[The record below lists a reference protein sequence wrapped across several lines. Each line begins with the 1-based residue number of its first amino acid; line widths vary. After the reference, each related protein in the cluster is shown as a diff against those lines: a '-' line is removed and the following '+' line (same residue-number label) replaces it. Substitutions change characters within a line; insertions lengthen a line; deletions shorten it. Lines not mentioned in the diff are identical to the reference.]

1 MSPRQKKLIKKLILY
16 LIILQILLLCRGVC
30 AETGIYLPDQYAKTN
45 DLSAS
50 NFSTPPGIDKY
61 NLTEDEKKLSTSLLL
76 DAQDSGDPGA
86 VTLFAM
92 RSASVETSS
101 DEPVYVYVY
110 MLPGCSTHIIDYI
123 ADVTGRDEENNFAV
137 AWVDTG
143 DLYELAAIEGVRAVR
158 EVIAPGV
165 SAGSVT
171 TEGDIVHKTADVRS
185 DYGYTGKGVKI
196 GIISNGVRHINDS
209 KATGDL
215 PDDVH
220 VLSDEVGGDEGTAML
235 EIVHDMVPGAEL
247 YFRDCGN
254 DEIGF
259 NHAID
264 SLLSNGCMVICDDVY
279 WPGQPYFE
287 DGVISSHLE
296 TLLRENDII
305 YVTAA
310 TNLAEEHY
318 QGEFYE
324 LKDGFHDFS
333 SGTNPNRT
341 SMYVY
346 LPAYSNVRIVL
357 QWNDKFGSSGND
369 YDLYL
374 SDISNSSSGINY
386 GDLGYSVDTQE
397 GSDDPMEYVCY
408 SNPGSSE
415 IIGEI
420 DVRKNGSAE
429 SRILEL
435 FILPKDGA
443 IVFNN
448 NVVAADSVFGHAAVP
463 DVITAAAV
471 KWSTP
476 STIES
481 YSSRGPV
488 TISYPTPE
496 IRAKP
501 DITGVDG
508 VSITGAG
515 GFSNPFYGTSAAA
528 PHVAAV
534 AAQIRGAYPD
544 MTADEV
550 KTALY
555 NSAVDLGEEGK
566 DTTFGYGRADALA
579 MADSL
584 RTVVSSGLNVAAGR
598 TSGGGPNTDT
608 GVGFTTDLKA
618 GGTASFSMDKGAV
631 GAVSVAAGTD
641 IKKVMITVEREGSL
655 PSSIDA
661 PDTDVYEYEDVTIYY
676 ADESDLSGGTFE
688 FKVKKSW
695 LTEKGHTYGDIV
707 MMHYNEEAG
716 VWEELSTTLT
726 SEDGAYYYYSAKT
739 LSFSWF
745 AIAVSEGA
753 TIVPEST
760 AAPVTK
766 AVTAASTHPSSSVA
780 TPSSTISAVSSGDT
794 GSSGDQRSW
803 TSLILPV
810 LFVALVIIVVAG
822 FAVRKRKEKY
832 PDWWDEKNLK

>member
-101 DEPVYVYVY
+101 GEPVYVYVY

-185 DYGYTGKGVKI
+185 DYGYTGKCVKI

-318 QGEFYE
+318 QGEFYSSTN
-324 LKDGFHDFS
+324 GFHDFS

-341 SMYVY
+341 SMYVG
-346 LPAYSNVRIVL
+346 LPAYSSVRIVL

-374 SDISNSSSGINY
+374 SDITNSSSGINY

-435 FILPKDGA
+435 FILPQNGA

-471 KWSTP
+471 EWSTP

-488 TISYPTPE
+488 TITYPTPE

-515 GFSNPFYGTSAAA
+515 GFSNPFFGTSAAA

-534 AAQIRGAYPD
+534 AAQIRGAHPE

-555 NSAVDLGEEGK
+555 NSAVDLGEKGK

-584 RTVVSSGLNVAAGR
+584 RTVVSSGLNVATR
-598 TSGGGPNTDT
+598 TGGGPNTNT
-608 GVGFTTDLKA
+608 GVVFAADLKA

-695 LTEKGHTYGDIV
+695 LTEKGYTYGEII
-707 MMHYNEEAG
+707 MLHYNEEAG

-726 SEDGAYYYYSAKT
+726 GEDGAYYYYSAKT
-739 LSFSWF
+739 PSFSWF

-753 TIVPEST
+753 TIVPVKTPT
-760 AAPVTK
+760 AALTQ
-766 AVTAASTHPSSSVA
+766 TATVSV
-780 TPSSTISAVSSGDT
+780 TPSPSPAATVLSTTTPANPGNSGGT
-794 GSSGDQRSW
+794 GSWS
-803 TSLILPV
+803 SLAIPAV
-810 LFVALVIIVVAG
+810 LVVLVIIIITGLAG
-822 FAVRKRKEKY
+822 RRKKEEL
-832 PDWWDEKNLK
+832 PDWWDKEFK

>member
-1 MSPRQKKLIKKLILY
+1 MIIRQKNLIKKLILY
-16 LIILQILLLCRGVC
+16 IVILQILLLAGGVCGAC
-30 AETGIYLPDQYAKTN
+30 AETGIYLPDRFAKTN

-50 NFSTPPGIDKY
+50 NFSSASIIDKA
-61 NLTEDEKKLSTSLLL
+61 NLTEDEMKLSTSLLL
-76 DAQDSGDPGA
+76 DAQDSGDSGP
-86 VTLFAM
+86 VTLLAM
-92 RSASVETSS
+92 SSVSAETSS

-110 MLPGCSTHIIDYI
+110 VLPGYSTHIIDSI
-123 ADVTGRDEENNFAV
+123 ADVTGRDEANNFAV

-143 DLYELAAIEGVRAVR
+143 DLYELAAIEGVRAIR
-158 EVIAPGV
+158 EVVAPGV
-165 SAGSVT
+165 SVGSVT

-185 DYGYTGKGVKI
+185 DYGYTGAGVKI
-196 GIISNGVRHINDS
+196 GIISNGVNHISDS
-209 KATGDL
+209 KESGDL
-215 PDDVH
+215 PSDVH
-220 VLSDEVGGDEGTAML
+220 VLSDNYTGDEGTAML
-235 EIVHDMVPGAEL
+235 EIVHDMVPDAEL
-247 YFRDCGN
+247 YFHDCGN

-264 SLLSNGCMVICDDVY
+264 ALLSNGCQVICDDVY

-296 TLLRENDII
+296 TLLRENDIV

-324 LKDGFHDFS
+324 WKDSFHDFS

-341 SMYVY
+341 SMYVN
-346 LPAYSNVRIVL
+346 LSAYSSVRIVL

-374 SDISNSSSGINY
+374 SDITDSPSEINY
-386 GDLGYSVDTQE
+386 GDLGYSVDTQD
-397 GSDDPMEYVCY
+397 GTGDPLEYISY
-408 SNPGSSE
+408 SNPGSSV
-415 IIGEI
+415 IFGEI
-420 DVRKNGSAE
+420 DVRKNDSAE

-435 FILPKDGA
+435 FVLPQDGA
-443 IVFNN
+443 LVYNN
-448 NVVAADSVFGHAAVP
+448 NVVAADSIFGHAAVP
-463 DVITAAAV
+463 DVVTAAAV
-471 KWSTP
+471 EWSTP

-481 YSSRGPV
+481 YSSLGPV

-515 GFSNPFYGTSAAA
+515 GFSNPFFGTSAAA

-534 AAQIRGAYPD
+534 AAQIWGAYPD

-550 KTALY
+550 RAALY

-584 RTVVSSGLNVAAGR
+584 RTVVSSGLNVATSR
-598 TSGGGPNTDT
+598 SGGGPNTDT
-608 GVGFTTDLKA
+608 GVGFATDLKA

-631 GAVSVAAGTD
+631 CGVSVTAGTD

-661 PDTDVYEYEDVTIYY
+661 PETEVYEYEDVTFYY
-676 ADESDLSGGTFE
+676 ADGSDLSGGTFE

-695 LTEKGHTYGDIV
+695 LSSHGYGSGDIV
-707 MMHYNEEAG
+707 MLHYDDETGE
-716 VWEELSTTLT
+716 WEELATTLT
-726 SEDGAYYYYSAKT
+726 GEDGTYYYYSAKT
-739 LSFSWF
+739 PSFSWF

-753 TIVPEST
+753 TVVPEETQTAVVTEITT
-760 AAPVTK
+760 AA
-766 AVTAASTHPSSSVA
+766 A
-780 TPSSTISAVSSGDT
+780 TPSPSPAATVLSTETPNNPKNSGGT
-794 GSSGDQRSW
+794 GSWSSAAM
-803 TSLILPV
+803 V
-810 LFVALVIIVVAG
+810 LVFVVLVIIVIAG
-822 FAVRKRKEKY
+822 LITRRKKEEL
-832 PDWWDEKNLK
+832 PDWWNKEFK